1 MVFCVCIVGLGEE
14 MHGFSW
20 FWASFVCISDSA
32 VAEYES
38 SALGLFAVGVFEGA
52 TECKDTLKFS
62 PSILRSDREL
72 LL

>member
-1 MVFCVCIVGLGEE
+1 
-14 MHGFSW
+14 
-20 FWASFVCISDSA
+20 
-32 VAEYES
+32 
-38 SALGLFAVGVFEGA
+38 LFAVGVFEGA